1 MKSKLV
7 MACLVGLL
15 VANTYAQSMAPTD
28 LPNFSVI
35 GNFLGSY
42 TEHAKSFDV
51 KEIEISYQHYLY
63 PSVKADVFTAF
74 HKEGS
79 GDVAFGLEEA
89 FLTFSDV
96 IGIIAPNINSNLG
109 LGALVGKKRL
119 GFGKLNSLHPEQWLY
134 VDRPLATQSLLGG
147 AEGLVGEGAQLNYLL
162 PLPFFSQIEA
172 GLWTVSAGH
181 EHEEDDSHAH
191 TGIEYE
197 NRVFNSRLWNGF
209 ELSQSQ
215 ELEFGLNYMISN
227 VTADESGDKIDV
239 AGLDLTYNLE
249 LPADRKFLLKAEA
262 YQAIYGDEGHERET
276 QRGGFILGNLTL
288 NKTYNAGVRYS
299 LLGKHGDEGEA
310 DSQLSLMLTRQ
321 LTETSKFRLQY
332 SINEH
337 SDDMVAAQIIF
348 GIGPHSHVLQ

>member
-7 MACLVGLL
+7 MASLVGLL

-74 HKEGS
+74 HKEES
-79 GDVAFGLEEA
+79 GGVAFGLEEA

-134 VDRPLATQSLLGG
+134 VDRPLATQSLVGG

-181 EHEEDDSHAH
+181 EHEEDDSHGHA
-191 TGIEYE
+191 GIDYE
-197 NRVFNSRLWNGF
+197 NCVFNSRLWNGF
-209 ELSQSQ
+209 ELSQTQ

-227 VTADESGDKIDV
+227 VTADESDDKIDV

-249 LPADRKFLLKAEA
+249 LPADRKVLLKAEA
-262 YQAIYGDEGHERET
+262 YQATYGDEGHERET
-276 QRGGFILGNLTL
+276 QRGGFVLGNLTL
-288 NKTYNAGVRYS
+288 NKTYNAGIRYS

-337 SDDMVAAQIIF
+337 SDDRVAAQIIF